1 MTMNI
6 NQDQDNLKAIKQGKV
21 YLVGGGPGDPD
32 LLTVKALRLIQS
44 SDVIVYDA
52 LISQPILDLCSDQ
65 AEKIS
70 VGKLAN
76 RHTLPQDQI
85 NALLVK
91 LAKQGKTVCRLK
103 GGDPYIFGRGGEEA
117 LDLVKSKIEYEVV
130 PGITAAAA
138 CSASTGIPLTHRDFA
153 QSIQF
158 VTGHGK
164 ATTKQQQ
171 ENPVDWAKMTAENQ
185 TLVVYM
191 GILKS
196 PEIKA
201 NLIKH
206 GRAPETPVAIVEKGT
221 RPDQRVVVGELADL
235 DHLVQVHQI
244 GSPALII
251 IGDVVSLYQQLSPE
265 QQISLTSQV
274 VQAA

>member
-1 MTMNI
+1 MVVNMSTN
-6 NQDQDNLKAIKQGKV
+6 QDNLKAIKQGKV

-52 LISQPILDLCSDQ
+52 LISQPILDLCSAT

-117 LDLVKSKIEYEVV
+117 LDLVKSEIAYEVV

>member
-1 MTMNI
+1 MTDV
-6 NQDQDNLKAIKQGKV
+6 QAIQTGKV

-44 SDVIVYDA
+44 ADVLVYDA
-52 LISQPILDLCSDQ
+52 LISQPILDL
-65 AEKIS
+65 APANIEKIS

-76 RHTLPQDQI
+76 RHTLPQPQI
-85 NALLVK
+85 NELLVK
-91 LAKQGKTVCRLK
+91 LAQEGKTVCRLK

-117 LDLVKSKIEYEVV
+117 EALVKNDISYEVV

-138 CSASTGIPLTHRDFA
+138 CAASTGIPLTHRDFA
-153 QSIQF
+153 QSLQF

-164 ATTKQQQ
+164 ATTKQQEQ
-171 ENPVDWAKMTAENQ
+171 QPVDWSSLVAENQ
-185 TLVVYM
+185 TLVIYM

-201 NLIKH
+201 NLISH
-206 GRAPETPVAIVEKGT
+206 GRAPETPVAIVEKGS
-221 RPDQRVVVGELADL
+221 RPDQRVVTGQLSELDI
-235 DHLVQVHQI
+235 LVKQHQI

-251 IGDVVSLYQQLSPE
+251 VGEVVSLYQVLNPHQQQEFIE
-265 QQISLTSQV
+265 QHI
-274 VQAA
+274 QAA

>member
-1 MTMNI
+1 MANTQNSKL
-6 NQDQDNLKAIKQGKV
+6 QALQQGKV

-44 SDVIVYDA
+44 ADVIVYDA
-52 LISQPILDLCSDQ
+52 LISEPILALCPAST
-65 AEKIS
+65 EKFS
-70 VGKLAN
+70 VGKLAS

-85 NALLVK
+85 NLLLVK

-117 LDLVKSKIEYEVV
+117 QTLVEHKVEYEVV

-164 ATTKQQQ
+164 ATTSQQQ
-171 ENPVDWAKMTAENQ
+171 QNPVDWAKMTAENQ

-221 RPDQRVVVGELADL
+221 RPDQRVVVGQLAEL
-235 DHLVQVHQI
+235 DHLVQLHKI

-251 IGDVVSLYQQLSPE
+251 IGDVVSLYQELSPE
-265 QQISLTSQV
+265 QQVSLTSQV

>member
-1 MTMNI
+1 MS
-6 NQDQDNLKAIKQGKV
+6 NLQPIKTGKV

-32 LLTVKALRLIQS
+32 LLTVKALRLIQTA
-44 SDVIVYDA
+44 DVLVYDA
-52 LISQPILDLCSDQ
+52 LISEPILDL
-65 AEKIS
+65 APANIERIS

-76 RHTLPQDQI
+76 RHTLPQPQI
-85 NALLVK
+85 NQLLVD

-117 LDLVKSKIEYEVV
+117 LDLVAQGVEYEVV

-138 CSASTGIPLTHRDFA
+138 CAASTGIPLTHRDFA
-153 QSIQF
+153 QSLQF

-164 ATTKQQQ
+164 ATTKQQEQ
-171 ENPVDWAKMTAENQ
+171 QPVDWSKLVAENQ
-185 TLVVYM
+185 TLVIYM

-201 NLIKH
+201 NLIQH
-206 GRAPETPVAIVEKGT
+206 GRAKETPVAIVEKGS
-221 RPDQRVVVGELADL
+221 RPDQRVVTGVLNDL
-235 DHLVQVHQI
+235 DTLVKQHNI

-251 IGDVVSLYQQLSPE
+251 VGEVVSLYHQLNPHQQQTFIAE
-265 QQISLTSQV
+265 QI
-274 VQAA
+274 QAA

>member
-1 MTMNI
+1 MVSNMS
-6 NQDQDNLKAIKQGKV
+6 NLEALKQGKV
-21 YLVGGGPGDPD
+21 YLVGGGPGDPE
-32 LLTVKALRLIQS
+32 LLTVKALRLIQN

-52 LISQPILDLCSDQ
+52 LISQPILDLCPAS

-70 VGKLAN
+70 VGKLAS

-85 NALLVK
+85 NLLLVK
-91 LAKQGKTVCRLK
+91 LAKEGKSVCRLK

-117 LDLVKSKIEYEVV
+117 QTLVEHEVEYEVV

-138 CSASTGIPLTHRDFA
+138 CSASTGIPLTHRDHA

-164 ATTKQQQ
+164 ATTKQQ
-171 ENPVDWAKMTAENQ
+171 ENHPVDWAAMTAENQ

-221 RPDQRVVVGELADL
+221 RPDQRVVVGELAEL
-235 DHLVQVHQI
+235 DKLVKTHQI

-251 IGDVVSLYQQLSPE
+251 IGDVVSLYQQLNPE
-265 QQISLTSQV
+265 QQIELTQQV

>member
-1 MTMNI
+1 MS
-6 NQDQDNLKAIKQGKV
+6 DLRAIKPGKV

-44 SDVIVYDA
+44 ADVVVYDA
-52 LISQPILDLCSDQ
+52 LVSQPIMDLCP
-65 AEKIS
+65 ATTETIS

-85 NALLVK
+85 NLLLVK
-91 LAKQGKTVCRLK
+91 LAREGKTVCRLK

-117 LDLVKSKIEYEVV
+117 QSLVEHHIDYEVV

-138 CSASTGIPLTHRDFA
+138 CSASTGIPLTHRDHA

-171 ENPVDWAKMTAENQ
+171 DNPVDWAKMTAENQ

-201 NLIKH
+201 NLLQH

-221 RPDQRVVVGELADL
+221 RPDQRVVVGQLSELDV
-235 DHLVQVHQI
+235 LVKTHQI

-251 IGDVVSLYQQLSPE
+251 IGDVVSLYQELNPE
-265 QQISLTSQV
+265 QQLALTEQV
-274 VQAA
+274 VRAA

>member
-1 MTMNI
+1 MSAQNESV
-6 NQDQDNLKAIKQGKV
+6 QAIKQGKV

-32 LLTVKALRLIQS
+32 LLTVKALRLIQTA
-44 SDVIVYDA
+44 DVVVYDA
-52 LISQPILDLCSDQ
+52 LISQPILDLCPADT
-65 AEKIS
+65 ETFS
-70 VGKLAN
+70 VGKLAS

-85 NALLVK
+85 NLLLVK
-91 LAKQGKTVCRLK
+91 LAKEGKTVCRLK

-117 LDLVKSKIEYEVV
+117 QTLVEHQVEYEVV

-191 GILKS
+191 GIIKS
-196 PEIKA
+196 LEIKA

-206 GRAPETPVAIVEKGT
+206 GRAPETPIAIVEKGT
-221 RPDQRVVVGELADL
+221 RPDQRVIVGQLSELDV
-235 DHLVQVHQI
+235 LVKTHKV

-251 IGDVVSLYQQLSPE
+251 IGDVVSLYQELNPE
-265 QQISLTSQV
+265 QQISLTEQV
-274 VQAA
+274 IQAA